1 MTDIVKWVTDMCGPQ
16 YMSAKLNGPIKPEDA
31 FKDCKFIGLLFS
43 ADWGPPCRSF
53 IKKYLGPFYNEINDE
68 GKKLEIIY
76 VSFDKDFKSYKD
88 CVLQT
93 MSWVALP
100 YDDPHI

>member
-1 MTDIVKWVTDMCGPQ
+1 MTTDIVKWVTDICGDSF
-16 YMSAKLNGPIKPEDA
+16 MSAKLKGPIKAEDA

-68 GKKLEIIY
+68 GK
-76 VSFDKDFKSYKD
+76 
-88 CVLQT
+88 
-93 MSWVALP
+93 
-100 YDDPHI
+100 